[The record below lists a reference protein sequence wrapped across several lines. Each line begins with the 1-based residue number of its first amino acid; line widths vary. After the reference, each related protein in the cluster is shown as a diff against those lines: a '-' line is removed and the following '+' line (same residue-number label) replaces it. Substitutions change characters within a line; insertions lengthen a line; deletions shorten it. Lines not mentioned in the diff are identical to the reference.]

1 MRNSQTTAHR
11 FDLLTPSI
19 FFTLP
24 VLFFILALL
33 FVSLLYRQKELA
45 LFSLLVIV
53 GSTTLKLW
61 SRFSP
66 RHMACHALVDR
77 QKLFPGE
84 KAAVRLTIE
93 NNKPLPVF
101 IKIDW
106 RIDHFLQNDG
116 RKISIEEES
125 GLFWHQGVAFQ
136 RECIAQ
142 KRGCYRI
149 GGPAL
154 TTGDFFGFFPRELPG
169 ARHPEILVYPRRVP
183 IRPFP
188 LIKRIIF
195 GKPGAASPVRDP
207 VYILGARDYQPFRP
221 ARYIHWKASARHNR
235 LQEKI
240 LEPAEQDKVL
250 LVLDA
255 DLFLEHDAHDEFERA
270 IEALAALAAE
280 LESNHYAAGFVT
292 NAGGNENA
300 DFFLPVARRPGH
312 LSALLE
318 ILAKIEIRPRDTLTT
333 VLERVQNPPADAI
346 CVCFSYR
353 SHSGKSYFSRRRIPT
368 VAIVCGA
375 GPDDG
380 PPHPP
385 ESIAPGGI
393 YYLKDICVAVE
404 ENDP

>member
-1 MRNSQTTAHR
+1 MRNSRSPAHR

-19 FFTLP
+19 FFTP
-24 VLFFILALL
+24 VLLFFILVLL
-33 FVSLLYRQKELA
+33 FISLLYGQKELA
-45 LFSLLVIV
+45 LFSLLVVV
-53 GSTTLKLW
+53 GSTILKLW

-66 RHMACHALVDR
+66 RHMTHHVFVDR

-106 RIDHFLQNDG
+106 RIDHFLQADG

-125 GLFWHQGVAFQ
+125 GLFWHQGVVFH

-154 TTGDFFGFFPRELPG
+154 TTGDFFGFFPREAPG
-169 ARHPEILVYPRRVP
+169 APHLEILVYPRRVP
-183 IRPFP
+183 IKPFP

-207 VYILGARDYQPFRP
+207 AYILGARDYQPFRP

-250 LVLDA
+250 LVLDVEP
-255 DLFLEHDAHDEFERA
+255 FFEHEAHDEFERTV
-270 IEALAALAAE
+270 EALAALAAE
-280 LESNHYAAGFVT
+280 LESQHYASGFVT
-292 NAGGNENA
+292 NAGGNEYA
-300 DFFLPVARRPGH
+300 DFFLPIARRPGH
-312 LSALLE
+312 LAALLE
-318 ILAKIEIRPRDTLTT
+318 ILAKVEIRPKDALAT
-333 VLERVQNPPADAI
+333 VLERVQDPPADAI
-346 CVCFSYR
+346 CIYFSYQ
-353 SHSGKSYFSRRRIPT
+353 SHTGKTWFDRRRTPT
-368 VAIVCGA
+368 VVIAGGP
-375 GPDDG
+375 GPDKG
-380 PPHPP
+380 ARPS
-385 ESIAPGGI
+385 ESIAAGGV
-393 YYLKDICVAVE
+393 YYLKDILATAE
-404 ENDP
+404 ENDR